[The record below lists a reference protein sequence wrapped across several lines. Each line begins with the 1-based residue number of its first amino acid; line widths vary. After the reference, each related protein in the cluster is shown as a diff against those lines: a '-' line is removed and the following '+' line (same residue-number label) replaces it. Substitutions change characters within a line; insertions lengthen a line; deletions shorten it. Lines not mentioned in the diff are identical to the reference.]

1 MTQHATC
8 AFTIDT
14 WQADPYDD
22 RDGIALSRTR
32 VTKTFTGE
40 LAGTSTAELLMAMAP
55 HESASYVGFERI
67 EGSIA
72 WAAGQLRPAS
82 FGVGGRR
89 EADRE
94 LDDCAGHRDGRTG
107 GHPWRR
113 AHPYRARRRPYAGTR
128 L

>member
-1 MTQHATC
+1 MIQHATC
-8 AFTIDT
+8 AFIIDT

-67 EGSIA
+67 DGSLHGRQ
-72 WAAGQLRPAS
+72 AAS
-82 FGVGGRR
+82 SCIIRR
-89 EADRE
+89 R
-94 LDDCAGHRDGRTG
+94 
-107 GHPWRR
+107 RR
-113 AHPYRARRRPYAGTR
+113 AGSRPRAGR
-128 L
+128 LCRTPGRAN